1 MTKSSKPAKDTL
13 TRTYHPLVKGEA
25 AQIVIEHEN
34 VGCVQYEFY
43 IPATV
48 YLHTAVRRFL
58 IRLGK
63 LAPGATI
70 SKGAIGSW
78 EGGEEDV
85 NVYRLILSEGFDREA
100 MRGTLHSE
108 IADVMAALAESSESA
123 QQEVIFTEVEIRM
136 DRSRL
141 QRTGS
146 RKPSSAG

>member
-1 MTKSSKPAKDTL
+1 MKKSPQTAKDRL
-13 TRTYHPLVKGEA
+13 VRTHHPLVKGEP
-25 AQIVIEHEN
+25 AQITIEHEN

-48 YLHTAVRRFL
+48 YLHTATRRFL
-58 IRLGK
+58 SRLGK

-85 NVYRLILSEGFDREA
+85 NVYRLILSEGFDREE
-100 MRGTLHSE
+100 MRANLHAE
-108 IADVMAALAESSESA
+108 IADVMAALAESKESV

-141 QRTGS
+141 V
-146 RKPSSAG
+146 KPTSSKSAS

>member
-1 MTKSSKPAKDTL
+1 MNKPQKPAKDTL
-13 TRTYHPLVKGEA
+13 TRTYFPLVKGEA
-25 AQIVIEHEN
+25 TQITIEHEN

-58 IRLGK
+58 SRLGK

-85 NVYRLILSEGFDREA
+85 NVYRLILSEGFDREK
-100 MRGTLHSE
+100 MRGTLHEE
-108 IADVMAALAESSESA
+108 IADVMASLAESKESA

-141 QRTGS
+141 LQSGTRT
-146 RKPSSAG
+146 KNET

>member
-1 MTKSSKPAKDTL
+1 MAKSSKPAKDSI

-25 AQIVIEHEN
+25 AQITIEHEN

-43 IPATV
+43 IPAVV

-58 IRLGK
+58 GRLGK

-85 NVYRLILSEGFDREA
+85 NGYRLILIEGFNREE
-100 MRGTLHSE
+100 MRGTLHTE
-108 IADVMAALAESSESA
+108 IADVMASLAESTESA

-141 QRTGS
+141 QRTS
-146 RKPSSAG
+146 RAKPNS